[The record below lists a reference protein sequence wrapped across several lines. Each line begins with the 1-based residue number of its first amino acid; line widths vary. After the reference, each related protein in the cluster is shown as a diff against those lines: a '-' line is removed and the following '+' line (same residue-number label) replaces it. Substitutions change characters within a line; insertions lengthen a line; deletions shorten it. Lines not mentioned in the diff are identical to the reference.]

1 MQIKFWL
8 SDGNTGIAVRD
19 GHGLRITGSTYS
31 WINPPAGMAY
41 YLEEQCLQGGPIYIA
56 VHCIDH
62 MGKLTW
68 AAQLRSGRSITR
80 HERSN

>member
-8 SDGNTGIAVRD
+8 SDGNTGTAVRD

-41 YLEEQCLQGGPIYIA
+41 YLEEQCLQGGPIYMTIYL
-56 VHCIDH
+56 IDQNI
-62 MGKLTW
+62 W
-68 AAQLRSGRSITR
+68 AGQLRSGRSITR